1 MNPTQTEGILI
12 LKGND
17 IISTKVLD
25 LEGLKFNMVL
35 LMYLPK
41 MWDNDYD
48 YQHTLNEA
56 NDYYEIFLYETKK
69 I

>member
-1 MNPTQTEGILI
+1 
-12 LKGND
+12 
-17 IISTKVLD
+17 
-25 LEGLKFNMVL
+25 VL
-35 LMYLPK
+35 LMYLPE

-56 NDYYEIFLYETKK
+56 NDYYETFLYEAKK